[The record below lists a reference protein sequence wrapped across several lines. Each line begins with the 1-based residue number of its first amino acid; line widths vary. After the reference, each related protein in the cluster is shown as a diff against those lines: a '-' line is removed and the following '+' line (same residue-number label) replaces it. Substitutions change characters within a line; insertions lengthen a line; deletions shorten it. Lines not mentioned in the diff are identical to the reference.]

1 MNVMAEVKI
10 TVLDGEEKGKVY
22 TFTTVGET
30 QQQYTEIGVIERL
43 MLEWNHIR
51 PYKNVTTMT
60 GAESEVKE

>member
-10 TVLDGEEKGKVY
+10 TILDGKYKGAVH

-43 MLEWNHIR
+43 RLEWNNFI
-51 PYKNVTTMT
+51 PYGKMANPT
-60 GAESEVKE
+60 GAERSEE